1 MKNTFGNNLSVT
13 IFGESHGEG
22 IGVVL
27 DGLCAGLEV
36 NEDYIRHIL
45 SLRRPSSNES
55 TSRRED
61 DVFTILSGV
70 FNGKTTGT
78 PISIIIP
85 NSDTK
90 SNDYDEI
97 KTTARPSHAD
107 YTAHIKYKGFE
118 DFRGGG
124 HFSGRITAALCA
136 AGAIA
141 LSALSKKGILVGSHI
156 KRCGSI
162 EDRGFENIKEDLSA
176 IAAMPFAVLNFEA
189 ERKMR
194 EEISAAKLEGDSLG
208 GMLETAVFGL
218 PAGVGEPFFDSLES
232 IISHAVFSVPAVK
245 GIEFGLGFS
254 FCNKK
259 GSQTNDAFEIVD
271 DRVVTKTNN
280 SGGINGGISNGM
292 PIVFRTAIRPTPT
305 ISKTQNTIDF
315 EKMKNTTLAA
325 KGRHDPCIVHRAGIV
340 VTCATAIA
348 VCDMLMQQFGKE
360 WLGE

>member
-27 DGLCAGLEV
+27 DGLCAGLDV
-36 NEDYIRHIL
+36 NEEYISNIL
-45 SLRRPSSNES
+45 SLRRPNSNES
-55 TSRRED
+55 TARREKD
-61 DVFTILSGV
+61 EFNILSGV

-78 PISIIIP
+78 PIAITIP
-85 NSDTK
+85 NADTQSK
-90 SNDYDEI
+90 DYSVF
-97 KTTARPSHAD
+97 KTVARPSHAD

-118 DFRGGG
+118 DWRGGG

-141 LSALSKKGILVGSHI
+141 LSALSQKGIKIGTHI
-156 KRCGSI
+156 KRCGSV
-162 EDRGFENIKEDLSA
+162 EDRGFENIEEDLNAVSS
-176 IAAMPFAVLNFEA
+176 MPFAVLNYDA
-189 ERKMR
+189 EKKMR
-194 EEISAAKLEGDSLG
+194 EEILNAKSEGDSLG
-208 GMLETAVFGL
+208 GMLETAVLGL

-232 IISHAVFSVPAVK
+232 VISHAVFSVPAVK

-254 FCNKK
+254 FCDKK
-259 GSQTNDAFEIVD
+259 GSQTNDAFEVVGGKI
-271 DRVVTKTNN
+271 VTKTNN
-280 SGGINGGISNGM
+280 SGGINGGISNSM

-305 ISKTQNTIDF
+305 INKMQNTVDF
-315 EKMKNTTLAA
+315 EKLQNTTISAT
-325 KGRHDPCIVHRAGIV
+325 GRHDPCIVHRAGIV

-348 VCDMLMQQFGKE
+348 ICDMLMQQFGKE